1 MDGSKGCLRSFAALK
16 QQHRHL
22 KTILSV
28 GGGGHSENF
37 AAVARDPALRHAFAS
52 TARDLCLGYGLD
64 GIDIDWEHPS
74 DPRQGEDYI
83 SLLAALRT
91 ALPAPRFTITSAL
104 PAGAWPLQHIA
115 LARACQHLDLIN
127 LMAYDFSGPWTP
139 HAGHHAQLRSPA
151 RPHSDAARLSCHAAV
166 EYLLVHG
173 VPSRKILLG
182 VPCYGRS
189 FLGCQRPGQ
198 ACSAHA
204 GEEGTFEYR
213 DLPRPGSI
221 EYVDEETGAAYC
233 VGGDGGFVSYDNA
246 RTVGMKARFV
256 RERQLA
262 GLFYWTGTGDREAW
276 EESLVVKGYES
287 LHGGA

>member
-1 MDGSKGCLRSFAALK
+1 
-16 QQHRHL
+16 
-22 KTILSV
+22 
-28 GGGGHSENF
+28 
-37 AAVARDPALRHAFAS
+37 
-52 TARDLCLGYGLD
+52 
-64 GIDIDWEHPS
+64 
-74 DPRQGEDYI
+74 
-83 SLLAALRT
+83 
-91 ALPAPRFTITSAL
+91 PRFTITSAL
-104 PAGAWPLQHIA
+104 PAGAWALQHIA

-276 EESLVVKGYES
+276 EESLVVKG
-287 LHGGA
+287 